1 MSIRTRKNI
10 VEKINIKMKK
20 IKNVIYDVFIGAIGI
35 LIAIVMFP
43 IALPITI
50 YKSIINSKK
59 TKNDK

>member
-1 MSIRTRKNI
+1 
-10 VEKINIKMKK
+10 MKK

-35 LIAIVMFP
+35 VIAIVMFP